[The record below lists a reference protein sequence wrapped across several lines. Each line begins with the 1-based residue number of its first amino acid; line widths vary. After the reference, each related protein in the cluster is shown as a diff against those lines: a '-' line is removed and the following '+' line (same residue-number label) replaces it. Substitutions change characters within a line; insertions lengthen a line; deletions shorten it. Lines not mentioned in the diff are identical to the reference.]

1 MTLKKELIVSLFT
14 QWYNRQ
20 KEREVCYMGIK
31 GKTTFELTDVNTGE
45 VEVIEDSNMIT
56 NALQEFLTTYG
67 YFGCDILYT
76 DDIRNNSLWVNLLS
90 GLFLFDSRLEEDV
103 NNTFMPAGVKMIGNG
118 SKDVSNSGTVTE
130 LGSYNTVESGTQSD
144 GSIKLVYDFNT
155 AQANGTIAC
164 ACLTSKIGG
173 YIGMGNDSNRY
184 YNESYDLAK
193 FVHYNDNYICYSNI
207 PGAGNDTSHILYP
220 VYNENAIYFT
230 NPYNIKYSSSQAS
243 QHWSTTKKIQILKVR
258 AGFTGVSIK
267 DRKYLDKVI
276 ETYDVDIPQDILDYM
291 GTSTNYITISRDSER
306 NVYIIFNKSS
316 LNRLDAGAF
325 CWIMKID
332 KDMKA
337 TAYKFT
343 NNVGK
348 QLRLQK
354 EYITFDGDYLWAYA
368 YLSPYYLYGIKY
380 TDSTQVIE
388 TGINKGSKYRLY
400 TIGKNLIGI
409 YDASFNS
416 GYHYAPTV
424 YDVVNRTHKQVN
436 GTYRDNG
443 GTLVPFPDKKGVYLY
458 VIPQTPCDLY
468 VMKDPRYL
476 ATINNLSEPVV
487 KTSSKTMKVT
497 YTLTFEG

>member
-1 MTLKKELIVSLFT
+1 
-14 QWYNRQ
+14 
-20 KEREVCYMGIK
+20 MGIK

-45 VEVIEDSNMIT
+45 VEVVEDSNMIT

-90 GLFLFDSRLEEDV
+90 GLFLFDTALDEDV

-184 YNESYDLAK
+184 YNESYNLVK
-193 FVHYNDNYICYSNI
+193 FLSNDNYFCQSNI
-207 PGAGNDTSHILYP
+207 PGGGNDTSHILYP

-276 ETYDVDIPQDILDYM
+276 ATYDVDIPQDILDYM

-306 NVYIIFNKSS
+306 NVYVIFYKTRSDYISNG
-316 LNRLDAGAF
+316 NF

-332 KDMKA
+332 KDMNA
-337 TAYKFT
+337 TSYKFT

-348 QLRLQK
+348 ALRLGTDFSK
-354 EYITFDGDYLWAYA
+354 YITFDGDYLWIYSDS
-368 YLSPYYLYGIKY
+368 SPYYLYGIKY
-380 TDSTQVIE
+380 TDSTQIIE
-388 TGINKGSKYRLY
+388 TGVNKGNIYNLY
-400 TIGKNLIGI
+400 TAEKNLIGI
-409 YDASFNS
+409 YDADVKNS
-416 GYHYAPTV
+416 YNYAPTV
-424 YDVVNRTHKQVN
+424 YDVVNRTHRRIN
-436 GTYRDNG
+436 GAISNDYYYV
-443 GTLVPFPDKKGVYLY
+443 LVPFPDKKGVYLY
-458 VIPQTPCDLY
+458 IDQYFNPCRLK

>member
-1 MTLKKELIVSLFT
+1 MVQSK
-14 QWYNRQ
+14 Q
-20 KEREVCYMGIK
+20 KGKRGYVMGIK
-31 GKTTFELTDVNTGE
+31 GKTTFELTDVNTGK

-56 NALQEFLTTYG
+56 NGLQEVLRNYG
-67 YFGCDILYT
+67 YFGCDILNNDT
-76 DDIRNNSLWVNLLS
+76 MRNNSLWVNLLG
-90 GLFLFDSRLEEDV
+90 GLFLFDTALDEDV

-118 SKDVSNSGTVTE
+118 SKDVSNSGNVTE
-130 LGSYNTVESGTQSD
+130 LGSYNTTESGLQSD
-144 GSIKLVYDFNT
+144 GSIKLVYDFST
-155 AQANGTIAC
+155 QQANGTIAC

-184 YNESYDLAK
+184 YNENYNLFEFISDGN
-193 FVHYNDNYICYSNI
+193 HYCISNI
-207 PGAGNDTSHILYP
+207 AGAGKDTSHILYP

-230 NPYNIKYSSSQAS
+230 NPYNINYSSAYAS

-267 DRKYLDKVI
+267 DRRYLDKVMA
-276 ETYDVDIPQDILDYM
+276 TYNVDIPQYILDYM
-291 GTSTNYITISRDSER
+291 GTSTSNLTISRDSER
-306 NVYIIFNKSS
+306 NVYVIFNKSS
-316 LNRLDAGAF
+316 SRQINAGAF

-332 KDMKA
+332 KDMQA

-343 NNVGK
+343 NNIGVA
-348 QLRLQK
+348 LST
-354 EYITFDGDYLWAYA
+354 ETNIITFDGDYLWAYA
-368 YLSPYYLYGIKY
+368 YKSPYYLYGIKY
-380 TDSTQVIE
+380 TDSTQIIE

-409 YDASFNS
+409 YDKSFES
-416 GYHYAPTV
+416 IYYYEPTV
-424 YDVVNRTHKQVN
+424 YDVVNRTHRQAN
-436 GTYRDNG
+436 GAIRDN
-443 GTLVPFPDKKGVYLY
+443 TYKLVPFPDKKGVYLQVDRSNSSY
-458 VIPQTPCDLY
+458 CNLK

>member
-1 MTLKKELIVSLFT
+1 
-14 QWYNRQ
+14 
-20 KEREVCYMGIK
+20 MGIK

-45 VEVIEDSNMIT
+45 VEVVEDSNMIT

-90 GLFLFDSRLEEDV
+90 GLFLFDTALDEDV

-118 SKDVSNSGTVTE
+118 SKDVSNSGAVTE
-130 LGSYNTVESGTQSD
+130 LGSYNTTESGLQSD

-184 YNESYDLAK
+184 FNNSYDFFK
-193 FVHYNDNYICYSNI
+193 FLSNDNYFCQSNI

-243 QHWSTTKKIQILKVR
+243 QHWSKTKKIQILKVR
-258 AGFTGVSIK
+258 AGFTGVGIK

-276 ETYDVDIPQDILDYM
+276 ATYDVDIPQDILDYM
-291 GTSTNYITISRDSER
+291 GTSTSYLTISRDSER
-306 NVYIIFNKSS
+306 NVYVIFNKISEYE
-316 LNRLDAGAF
+316 LKAGAF

-348 QLRLQK
+348 SLRLDHR
-354 EYITFDGDYLWAYA
+354 YITFDGDYLWAYA

-380 TDSTQVIE
+380 SHSTQIIE
-388 TGINKGSKYRLY
+388 TGINKNNLYNLY

-409 YDASFNS
+409 YDANVN
-416 GYHYAPTV
+416 GDYYAPTV

-436 GTYRDNG
+436 GTGSYDN
-443 GTLVPFPDKKGVYLY
+443 TPVPFPDKKGVYLY
-458 VIPQTPCDLY
+458 VIPQTSCDLY